1 MTREV
6 RRYSFQASV
15 PADGIE
21 GTLLLAVLAA
31 EGLHGQSRVRMDAS
45 YAFDAEKHACVIDSG
60 TEVGRDISRMFVG
73 FALREFGDTAFS
85 VSRADHAPNAG
96 AEGVRA

>member
-1 MTREV
+1 MTREIH
-6 RRYSFQASV
+6 RYSFRRAV
-15 PADGIE
+15 PAAEIKN
-21 GTLLLAVLAA
+21 TLFLAVMAA

-45 YAFDAEKHACVIDSG
+45 YAFDAEKHACVIDTGSA
-60 TEVGRDISRMFVG
+60 VGRDISRMFVG
-73 FALREFGDTAFS
+73 FALREFGDTAFN